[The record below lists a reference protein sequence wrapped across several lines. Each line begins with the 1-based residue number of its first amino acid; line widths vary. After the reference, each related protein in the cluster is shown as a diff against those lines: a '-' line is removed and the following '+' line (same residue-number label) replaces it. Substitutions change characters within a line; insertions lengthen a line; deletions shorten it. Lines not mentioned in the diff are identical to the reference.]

1 MKKKSERR
9 GLRTSKAEV
18 TAVTK
23 NGVWL
28 IVDKVEYFAPFD
40 EYPWFQNAQ
49 ATAIFKVEAPHKG
62 HLRWPDLD
70 VDLHIDSLASPHSYP
85 LVAKAGILRPK
96 RKKSA

>member
-1 MKKKSERR
+1 MKKKSARLGSR
-9 GLRTSKAEV
+9 ISKPEV

-23 NGVWL
+23 HGVWL

-40 EYPWFQNAQ
+40 EYPWFHTAQ
-49 ATAIFKVEAPHKG
+49 ARAIFNVEVPHKG

-70 VDLHIDSLASPHSYP
+70 VDLHIDSLVSPHAYP
-85 LVAKAGILRPK
+85 LVAKGGTLRAK